1 MAMSRKTITISEEAY
16 NALDGEKREG
26 ESFTELA
33 FRAAEALEDGDGAA
47 NTDPNTLTEEH
58 IDDIG
63 TEVEDRLQRIL
74 ENAHLHG

>member
-1 MAMSRKTITISEEAY
+1 MTRKTVTISEEAY
-16 NALDGEKREG
+16 EALDGEKRES

-33 FRAAEALEDGDGAA
+33 FRAAEALEDEDGAV

-63 TEVEDRLQRIL
+63 AEVQTRMERLL
-74 ENAHLHG
+74 KNANRHG